1 MHFLFEQAALVQ
13 FFVKL
18 LSSQKDDNW
27 PLPIMYTV
35 CLDLRLFAGKADSQL
50 SSKGGKPGETLEKV
64 IIEGAST
71 VSPLILSVPAIE
83 VLSYFTVILIVVHR
97 LRSISCHAFEHVPL
111 IVNQQ
116 RM

>member
-1 MHFLFEQAALVQ
+1 MVQ

-64 IIEGAST
+64 TSINLTPT
-71 VSPLILSVPAIE
+71 VCHHKSMISPSDSLFE
-83 VLSYFTVILIVVHR
+83 CVVK
-97 LRSISCHAFEHVPL
+97 I
-111 IVNQQ
+111 QK
-116 RM
+116 

>member
-71 VSPLILSVPAIE
+71 VSPL
-83 VLSYFTVILIVVHR
+83 
-97 LRSISCHAFEHVPL
+97 PL
-111 IVNQQ
+111 F
-116 RM
+116 

>member
-1 MHFLFEQAALVQ
+1 MVQ

-64 IIEGAST
+64 TSINLTTT
-71 VSPLILSVPAIE
+71 VFYHKSMISPSDSLFE
-83 VLSYFTVILIVVHR
+83 CVVK
-97 LRSISCHAFEHVPL
+97 I
-111 IVNQQ
+111 QK
-116 RM
+116 

>member
-1 MHFLFEQAALVQ
+1 MVQ

-64 IIEGAST
+64 TSINLTTT
-71 VSPLILSVPAIE
+71 VFLSQINDITFRFAFRVRSQDTKVICTRRFN
-83 VLSYFTVILIVVHR
+83 FT
-97 LRSISCHAFEHVPL
+97 
-111 IVNQQ
+111 
-116 RM
+116 

>member
-1 MHFLFEQAALVQ
+1 MCIRDRAALVQ

-64 IIEGAST
+64 MIMLSIYWHKASNP
-71 VSPLILSVPAIE
+71 SFGL
-83 VLSYFTVILIVVHR
+83 LSYLTIILTISNR
-97 LRSISCHAFEHVPL
+97 LQSISCHAFGHVPL
-111 IVNQQ
+111 TVNQ
-116 RM
+116 RKM

>member
-1 MHFLFEQAALVQ
+1 MVQ

-64 IIEGAST
+64 TSINLTPTVFHRKSMISASDSLFKCL
-71 VSPLILSVPAIE
+71 VKIQ
-83 VLSYFTVILIVVHR
+83 H
-97 LRSISCHAFEHVPL
+97 
-111 IVNQQ
+111 
-116 RM
+116 